1 MALLKNLFGD
11 GSKDRELAEDM
22 RAVLKEMREEREKFA
37 NLLETSHSATDTL
50 HELGDPIAKASQDVE
65 EVLERMR
72 EVEPQLT
79 TLANLTGQI
88 AALSARAEG
97 LATDQERTTETMKTV
112 IQDST
117 TIRTVFEEL
126 REKVDLAVNLRER
139 LETFLE
145 VEKPFSLI
153 HGEADALRSQVESTS
168 EHLGRIRE
176 QHERLMDSHK
186 LAMQ

>member
-11 GSKDRELAEDM
+11 GSKDRELTEDM

-37 NLLETSHSATDTL
+37 RLLETSHSAADTL
-50 HELGDPIAKASQDVE
+50 HELGDPIAKASTDVE
-65 EVLERMR
+65 AVLVRMGD
-72 EVEPQLT
+72 VEPQLAM
-79 TLANLTGQI
+79 LANLTGQI
-88 AALSARAEG
+88 ESLSEQANG
-97 LATDQERTTETMKTV
+97 LQGDQERTTEHMKTV
-112 IQDST
+112 LQDST
-117 TIRTVFEEL
+117 TIRQVFEEL

-153 HGEADALRSQVESTS
+153 HGEADALRGQVESTS

-176 QHERLMDSHK
+176 QH
-186 LAMQ
+186 

>member
-22 RAVLKEMREEREKFA
+22 RTLLQEMRQEREKFA
-37 NLLETSHSATDTL
+37 KLLETSHAAADTL
-50 HELGDPIAKASQDVE
+50 HELVDPITQASTDVE
-65 EVLERMR
+65 AVVARLR
-72 EVEPQLT
+72 EVEPHLDTVTNVTAQIQ
-79 TLANLTGQI
+79 TLND
-88 AALSARAEG
+88 RAQG
-97 LATDQERTTETMKTV
+97 LVDEQQRTEEHMKTV
-112 IQDST
+112 LQDST

-153 HGEADALRSQVESTS
+153 HG
-168 EHLGRIRE
+168 
-176 QHERLMDSHK
+176 RLVTR
-186 LAMQ
+186 AV